1 MDVNLTK
8 DQKVFVEEYQRILN
22 KLADIQFQVDD
33 LQVEAKKYIKELN
46 DLREKERSLFP
57 DQEIIDEEIKKDLI
71 ILLFVKYSTTGS

>member
-57 DQEIIDEEIKKDLI
+57 DQEIIDEE
-71 ILLFVKYSTTGS
+71 TNG

>member
-57 DQEIIDEEIKKDLI
+57 DQEIVDEE
-71 ILLFVKYSTTGS
+71 TNG